1 MKEGDKLIILCNLM
15 RLEEMARKREELA
28 KAYRLALWKEW
39 KKKESNY
46 NE

>member
-1 MKEGDKLIILCNLM
+1 MEKAGDKLIILCNM
-15 RLEEMARKREELA
+15 MKLEEMARKREELA

-39 KKKESNY
+39 KKGDN